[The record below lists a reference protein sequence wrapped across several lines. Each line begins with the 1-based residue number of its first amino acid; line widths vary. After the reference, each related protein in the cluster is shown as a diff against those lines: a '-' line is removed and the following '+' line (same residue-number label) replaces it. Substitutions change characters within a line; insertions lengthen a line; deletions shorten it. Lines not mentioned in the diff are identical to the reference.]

1 MATEAQTEAN
11 RRNAAKST
19 GPRTPEGKARVR
31 RNATR
36 HGLCSS
42 IALMSEEGSVLKND
56 FKLLLEDLREE
67 HQPNGPSED
76 ILVFKMAESIFFTNR
91 ASVLLADNL
100 DSIDDPVALPCI
112 SLMLRYHTTADRAFS
127 RHLNDLRKL
136 QKERRQ
142 EEAEAPTQAE
152 PEEIGFVS
160 QDPEPAPQPA
170 PVEPRQTPQADPQI
184 AFRMG
189 NFPDLTPK
197 TGPNPLPKAA

>member
-1 MATEAQTEAN
+1 MATEAQIEAN

-36 HGLCSS
+36 HGLCSG
-42 IALMSEEGSVLKND
+42 IALMAEEGSVLKND

-67 HQPNGPSED
+67 HQPNGPTED

-142 EEAEAPTQAE
+142 EEAEAAIQAE

-160 QDPEPAPQPA
+160 QDPEPAPQPTPVA
-170 PVEPRQTPQADPQI
+170 PRETPQADPQI
-184 AFRMG
+184 AF
-189 NFPDLTPK
+189 LTGHFLNLDPK
-197 TGPNPLPKAA
+197 TGRDLLPKAA

>member
-1 MATEAQTEAN
+1 MATEAQIEAN

-19 GPRTPEGKARVR
+19 GPRTTEGKARVR

-36 HGLCSS
+36 HGLCSG
-42 IALMSEEGSVLKND
+42 IALMAEEGSVLKND

-76 ILVFKMAESIFFTNR
+76 ILVFKMAESIFFANR

-136 QKERRQ
+136 QKERRE
-142 EEAEAPTQAE
+142 EEAVAAIQAE

-160 QDPEPAPQPA
+160 QDPEPAPQPT
-170 PVEPRQTPQADPQI
+170 PVVPPETLQADPQI
-184 AFRMG
+184 AFRTG
-189 NFPDLTPK
+189 HFPDLTPK
-197 TGPNPLPKAA
+197 SGSSPLPRAA

>member
-1 MATEAQTEAN
+1 MATEAQIEAN

-36 HGLCSS
+36 HGLCSG
-42 IALMSEEGSVLKND
+42 IARMAEEGPEFAED

-67 HQPNGPSED
+67 HQPNGPTED
-76 ILVFKMAESIFFTNR
+76 ILVFKMAESVFFANR
-91 ASVLLADNL
+91 AGVLLADNL
-100 DSIDDPVALPCI
+100 NSIDDPVALPSI

-142 EEAEAPTQAE
+142 EEAEAPTQ
-152 PEEIGFVS
+152 EIGFVS
-160 QDPEPAPQPA
+160 QGPEPVPPQT
-170 PVEPRQTPQADPQI
+170 PVEARETPKCDPQI
-184 AFRMG
+184 AFQTG
-189 NFPDLTPK
+189 HFPDLAPK
-197 TGPNPLPKAA
+197 TGPKPLPKAA

>member
-1 MATEAQTEAN
+1 MATEAQIEAN

-36 HGLCSS
+36 HGLCSG
-42 IALMSEEGSVLKND
+42 IARMAEEGPEFAED

-67 HQPNGPSED
+67 HQPNGPTED
-76 ILVFKMAESIFFTNR
+76 ILVYKMAQSVFFTDR
-91 ASVLLADNL
+91 ASVLLADKLNSN
-100 DSIDDPVALPCI
+100 DHPDALPHI

-142 EEAEAPTQAE
+142 EEAEAPAQ
-152 PEEIGFVS
+152 EIGFVS
-160 QDPEPAPQPA
+160 QDPEPVPPQA

-184 AFRMG
+184 AFRTG
-189 NFPDLTPK
+189 NFLNVTPK
-197 TGPNPLPKAA
+197 TGPDPLPKAA

>member
-1 MATEAQTEAN
+1 MATEAQIEAN

-36 HGLCSS
+36 HGLCTG
-42 IALMSEEGSVLKND
+42 IARMAEEGPEFTED

-67 HQPNGPSED
+67 HQPNGPTED
-76 ILVFKMAESIFFTNR
+76 ILVYKMAQSVFFTDR
-91 ASVLLADNL
+91 ASVLLADKLNSN
-100 DSIDDPVALPCI
+100 DHPDALPHI
-112 SLMLRYHTTADRAFS
+112 SLMLRYHTTADRAFA

-142 EEAEAPTQAE
+142 EEEMPEAEAPAQ
-152 PEEIGFVS
+152 EIGFVS
-160 QDPEPAPQPA
+160 QDPEPVPPQA

-184 AFRMG
+184 AF
-189 NFPDLTPK
+189 LTGHFLNLDPK
-197 TGPNPLPKAA
+197 TGRDLLPKAA